1 MRETLR
7 LSPTAPFRGIA
18 ALEDTTLKN
27 GSYAVE
33 KDVSILLNITM
44 SQRDPKI
51 WGVDVSVSSHFCLGE
66 LTSANL
72 SCRPTSSALRGCLME
87 SLKHFRYV
95 EYGVTKS

>member
-33 KDVSILLNITM
+33 KDVTILLNVLM
-44 SQRDPKI
+44 CQRDPKL
-51 WGVDVSVSSHFCLGE
+51 WGADVCL
-66 LTSANL
+66 
-72 SCRPTSSALRGCLME
+72 P
-87 SLKHFRYV
+87 F
-95 EYGVTKS
+95 